1 MTPRKDRPRPVFLF
15 DLDGTLLKERTIV
28 RLSEEFGF
36 RRELEAI
43 WETHRSSQELA
54 AGEDE
59 TAKVASLLEDIPTDR
74 FRRAIEGVPFRE
86 GARAMVDR
94 LREVGFRLGVA
105 SASYQEAT
113 DRARR
118 ELGMDLSVGVRLER
132 EDHVLTGEIASDRI
146 GGPCGQWICKERVLR
161 SWKEDVGAPY
171 ALALGDGLNDV
182 CMMREADLGLALEPC
197 PESLKE
203 VADRTVPD
211 LRSVPVEVSE
221 FLEEDALPRGREP

>member
-15 DLDGTLLKERTIV
+15 DLDGTLLKERTILH
-28 RLSEEFGF
+28 LSEEFGF
-36 RRELEAI
+36 RKELEAI

-59 TAKVASLLEDIPTDR
+59 TVKVASLLEGIPGDR
-74 FRRAIEGVPFRE
+74 FRRAIQEVPFRE

-94 LREVGFRLGVA
+94 LREMGFRLGVA

-118 ELGMDLSVGVRLER
+118 ELGADLSVGVQLER
-132 EDHVLTGEIASDRI
+132 EGCLLTGEIASDRI
-146 GGPCGQWICKERVLR
+146 GGPCGQWVCKERVLR
-161 SWKEDVGAPY
+161 SWKEEVGAPY

-182 CMMREADLGLALEPC
+182 CMVRAADMGFALEPC
-197 PESLKE
+197 PEGLKE
-203 VADRTVPD
+203 AANRTVPD
-211 LRSVPVEVSE
+211 LRSVPAEVSA
-221 FLEEDALPRGREP
+221 FLEEEALPHGREP